1 MWPQKR
7 RPRRPRNDKDTYG
20 LSVAAEAATH
30 KARGCRAKAQRYKKA
45 RGKGLD
51 FDLVAVED
59 AAHSRR
65 QSHVFQTGVT
75 LKTEVNTVR
84 KFLLFAFVCCSLTF
98 AGAGAQAQGEKPV
111 LKLDPALDALI
122 SPDAKLELVKNDF
135 GFTEGIT
142 WVDQGASGYLLL
154 SDMYANVIY
163 KVTPEGKVSLYLDH
177 SGYTGYNIWRIGMPQ
192 PDADRKDTFF
202 MIGSNGLA
210 LDPQG
215 RLVIATWSGRSI
227 DRIEKNGKR
236 TILADRYEGKRFN
249 GTNDLVVKKDGAI
262 YFTDGFGGLRG
273 RDKDANKGLDFAGV
287 FMWKD
292 GKVTLA
298 IKDIPTPNGLA
309 FSPDEKYLY
318 ANGSQNKYVRRYDV
332 QPDDTLTDSKM
343 FIDMSSDKAPGITDG
358 MKVDTKGNVYESG
371 PRGIWIISPE
381 GKHLGTILTP
391 EFVANVCFGDHDNK
405 TLYIAARTG
414 VYKIRVN
421 TPGIR

>member
-1 MWPQKR
+1 
-7 RPRRPRNDKDTYG
+7 
-20 LSVAAEAATH
+20 V
-30 KARGCRAKAQRYKKA
+30 KK
-45 RGKGLD
+45 
-51 FDLVAVED
+51 
-59 AAHSRR
+59 S
-65 QSHVFQTGVT
+65 
-75 LKTEVNTVR
+75 
-84 KFLLFAFVCCSLTF
+84 LLFALCLAWIAFGSLR
-98 AGAGAQAQGEKPV
+98 AQTPGDNSV
-111 LKLDPALDALI
+111 VKLDPSLDALI

-135 GFTEGIT
+135 GFTEGIL
-142 WVDQGASGYLLL
+142 WVDQGISGYLLL

-163 KVTPEGKVSLYLDH
+163 KVTPEGKASLYLDH
-177 SGYTGYNIWRIGMPQ
+177 SGYTGYDIWRVGMPQ
-192 PDADRKDTFF
+192 PDADRKDVFF

-210 LDPQG
+210 LDRQG
-215 RLVIATWSGRSI
+215 RLLIATWSGRSI
-227 DRIEKNGKR
+227 DRIEKDGAR
-236 TILADRYEGKRFN
+236 TILADRYEGKRFG

-273 RDKDANKGLDFAGV
+273 RDKDPSKELDFAGI

-332 QPDDTLTDSKM
+332 QPDDTLTNSRM
-343 FIDMSSDKAPGITDG
+343 FIDMSSDRAGGITDG

-371 PRGIWIISPE
+371 PRGIWIMSSD

-391 EFVANVCFGDHDNK
+391 EFVANVCFGDRDNK
-405 TLYIAARTG
+405 TLYVAARTG

-421 TPGIR
+421 IPGLR

>member
-1 MWPQKR
+1 VPHFCSSEE
-7 RPRRPRNDKDTYG
+7 N
-20 LSVAAEAATH
+20 V
-30 KARGCRAKAQRYKKA
+30 KKS
-45 RGKGLD
+45 L
-51 FDLVAVED
+51 LVA
-59 AAHSRR
+59 
-65 QSHVFQTGVT
+65 
-75 LKTEVNTVR
+75 L
-84 KFLLFAFVCCSLTF
+84 FLAWTAFASLQ
-98 AGAGAQAQGEKPV
+98 AQAPADKSIV
-111 LKLDPALDALI
+111 KLDPSLDELI

-135 GFTEGIT
+135 GFTEGIV
-142 WVDQGASGYLLL
+142 WVDQGNSGHLLL

-163 KVTPEGKVSLYLDH
+163 KVTPVGKVSLYLDR
-177 SGYTGYNIWRIGMPQ
+177 SGYTGYDIWRVGMPQ
-192 PDADRKDTFF
+192 PDASRKDVFF

-210 LDPQG
+210 LDRQG
-215 RLVIATWSGRSI
+215 RLLIATWSGRSI
-227 DRIEKNGKR
+227 DRIEKDGKR
-236 TILADRYEGKRFN
+236 TILADRYEGKRFG

-273 RDKDANKGLDFAGV
+273 RDQDPKKELDFAGI

-298 IKDIPTPNGLA
+298 IKDIATPNGLA

-332 QPDDTLTDSKM
+332 QPDDSLTNSRM
-343 FIDMSSDKAPGITDG
+343 FIDMSSDTAGGITDG

-371 PRGIWIISPE
+371 PRGIWILSPE

-405 TLYIAARTG
+405 TLYVAARTG

-421 TPGIR
+421 IPGLR